1 MLFIFFF
8 KQKTAYEMR
17 ISDWSSDLAG
27 GPLLDNLNLFNELIT
42 RLSDAGYASDDIQ
55 WAENTKPPEH
65 AEEFATETI
74 FVICN
79 SGMKHTIARKIFDKC
94 MEAIANGVSC
104 ATVFGHKGKSAAMDH
119 IWATS
124 SEERRVGKEV
134 SVRVNYGGRRL
145 IK

>member
-1 MLFIFFF
+1 
-8 KQKTAYEMR
+8 MR
-17 ISDWSSDLAG
+17 ISDWSSDVCSSDL
-27 GPLLDNLNLFNELIT
+27 
-42 RLSDAGYASDDIQ
+42 RLSYAGYASDDIQ

-65 AEEFATETI
+65 AEEFATERI

-119 IWATS
+119 IWANRTQM
-124 SEERRVGKEV
+124 
-134 SVRVNYGGRRL
+134 
-145 IK
+145 

>member
-1 MLFIFFF
+1 M
-8 KQKTAYEMR
+8 E
-17 ISDWSSDLAG
+17 AG

-104 ATVFGHKGKSAAMDH
+104 ATVFGHKGKR
-119 IWATS
+119 
-124 SEERRVGKEV
+124 SEEHTSELQSLMRISYAVFCLKKKK
-134 SVRVNYGGRRL
+134 
-145 IK
+145 IKNRKQDDKQQKKNR

>member
-1 MLFIFFF
+1 M
-8 KQKTAYEMR
+8 E
-17 ISDWSSDLAG
+17 AG

-119 IWATS
+119 IWANRTQLFADDLAAPDKIQYFRS
-124 SEERRVGKEV
+124 IPWIGERKNDVWGKSV
-134 SVRVNYGGRRL
+134 SVRVSIGG
-145 IK
+145 

>member
-1 MLFIFFF
+1 M
-8 KQKTAYEMR
+8 E
-17 ISDWSSDLAG
+17 AG

-104 ATVFGHKGKSAAMDH
+104 ATVFGHKGKSAAMR
-119 IWATS
+119 
-124 SEERRVGKEV
+124 SEEHTSELQSLMRISYAVFCLKKTRNK
-134 SVRVNYGGRRL
+134 
-145 IK
+145 IKHKLTKYTTHD